1 MAIHLNRDKNKF
13 YQDFVDCYK
22 STSILPLI
30 LSRDIINQ
38 NFCAGDLKAVRDDL
52 KGLAINQKELRKL
65 TNLPIKEELIIIIN
79 PLKLFVREFIQKIK
93 GPEGAT
99 AIFIGL
105 AVILSCYIVFDL
117 VIKMFANWVQLPSWL
132 LFIKLCFIGGGITQL
147 ILYMTW
153 KKRVAVFKENLTYSL
168 NTLLHEID
176 RFNAVIRA
184 IDINDKIEAAG
195 NTEVGIKERR
205 RVIEALEYTR
215 ADLVRALRTEKILRE
230 NKKFIVNNSELL
242 ANNLATLTQ
251 MQVTERAS
259 EHGRLLNEALEIA
272 MDVQQEMKRL
282 QSQQ

>member
-1 MAIHLNRDKNKF
+1 M
-13 YQDFVDCYK
+13 
-22 STSILPLI
+22 
-30 LSRDIINQ
+30 
-38 NFCAGDLKAVRDDL
+38 RDDL
-52 KGLAINQKELRKL
+52 KGLAINQRELRKL
-65 TNLPIKEELIIIIN
+65 TNLPIKEELTIIVN
-79 PLKLFVREFIQKIK
+79 PLKLLVRQFVEKVK

-105 AVILSCYIVFDL
+105 AVVLSSYIVFDL

-132 LFIKLCFIGGGITQL
+132 LFIKVCFIGGGITQL
-147 ILYMTW
+147 LLYMNW
-153 KKRVAVFKENLTYSL
+153 KKNVTRFKENLTYSL
-168 NTLLHEID
+168 NTLLHEVE

-205 RVIEALEYTR
+205 RVIEALRYTR
-215 ADLVRALRTEKILRE
+215 SDLVRALKTERILRE

-251 MQVTERAS
+251 MQVTEQAS